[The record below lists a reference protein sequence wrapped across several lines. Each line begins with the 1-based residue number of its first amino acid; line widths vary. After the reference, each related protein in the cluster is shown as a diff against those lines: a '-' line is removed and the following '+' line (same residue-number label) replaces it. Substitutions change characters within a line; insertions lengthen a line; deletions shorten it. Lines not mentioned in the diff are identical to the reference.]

1 MAEKRKFP
9 TRERREQAAKRR
21 ASEATQTPHSQKTTP
36 AIPRSPTLE
45 PVEDTLPIRIKDGEA
60 LPTVLKAQL
69 TTLSAR
75 EHQSVA
81 ERCDLEA

>member
-9 TRERREQAAKRR
+9 TRERREHAAKRR
-21 ASEATQTPHSQKTTP
+21 ASEAAPQSQKTTP

-45 PVEDTLPIRIKDGEA
+45 PVDDPLPTKIRDGEA
-60 LPTVLKAQL
+60 LPTVLKPQL

-75 EHQSVA
+75 EYQSVA
-81 ERCDLEA
+81 ERYDLEA